1 MAGLPY
7 GVRGSP
13 ARPAFQQMLL
23 ACEAGAATKRAAPDI
38 PTWTAVV
45 ISPGFHCCREIQL
58 RGMSQ
63 DLSWGAAAQQYEAV
77 LLAAKYQW

>member
-1 MAGLPY
+1 M
-7 GVRGSP
+7 RS
-13 ARPAFQQMLL
+13 
-23 ACEAGAATKRAAPDI
+23 RAPNVV
-38 PTWTAVV
+38 AVV
-45 ISPGFHCCREIQL
+45 NVVKVVVASAVSLCSGGPAVHKPHCWIYLKGRFLRLLPFGREIQL